1 MNVHVCK
8 ELVAVCGEER
18 SVTTLKTTVF
28 GLIACTKEEI
38 PKEIDLREVL

>member
-1 MNVHVCK
+1 MNVHVRK

-18 SVTTLKTTVF
+18 WVTTLKTAVF

-38 PKEIDLREVL
+38 QKKIDLREVL